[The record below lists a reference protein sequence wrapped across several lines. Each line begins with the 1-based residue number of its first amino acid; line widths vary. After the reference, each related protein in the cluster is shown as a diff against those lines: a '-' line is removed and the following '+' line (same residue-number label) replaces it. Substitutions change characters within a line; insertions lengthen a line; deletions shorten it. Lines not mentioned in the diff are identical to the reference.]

1 MEPAAIGKKI
11 KELYPQYAK
20 VDDATLGQKYIS
32 KYGPAIE
39 GIKSG
44 NLDIKDL
51 PEKQRVGVSFGLSA
65 GGYKKENEETTQEE
79 RKAQGLATSGIRS
92 LNLVQKE
99 YEKDPT
105 VVVKQLLPGKFASRT
120 FDSELF
126 NSVDTLLRLRT
137 GAQAPKSEVRAYMN
151 AFGPK
156 FGDSDKVVQQKLN
169 TLQQNLLDA
178 AGKTEQFKQ
187 SELNVSDKFK
197 ASPLGGVMS
206 LLFPKLTEETRTVAN
221 LPKALPQYTRDIKE
235 RGPLGTP
242 SAELLS
248 MLTPDSKKEDFGNN
262 RLLNALTSAY
272 KSTTTSQGAASE
284 LATPFILASGV
295 KQMGTKFLDAL
306 KPKVNDPRLKP
317 EVLKEGI
324 KLVEKGGKIRNL
336 AIQKAEQSG
345 KTIDGSR
352 LATKIEEWG
361 RKAISTG
368 EDKKVVLE
376 KIRIAKKLFQNK
388 SFTPNQAKG
397 LWDAASQGF
406 KDSGKAGNTV
416 LASYQRALRDSL
428 RIELEQIAHGFDKGT
443 TIMAEGMSK
452 NKILKSVSDAIQR
465 ETIKGGLKIPK
476 ATEPELSKFLKRA
489 TSGAAGAA
497 ATVLLLKAL
506 GLGGSGDSG
515 Q

>member
-1 MEPAAIGKKI
+1 MEPVSIGKKI

-20 VDDATLGQKYIS
+20 VDDAALGQKYIS
-32 KYGPAIE
+32 RYGPAIE
-39 GIKSG
+39 GIRSG

-65 GGYKKENEETTQEE
+65 SGFKKEDQETTQEE

-137 GAQAPKSEVRAYMN
+137 GAQAPKSEVRAYMS

-156 FGDSDKVVQQKLN
+156 FGDSAEVVQQKLN

-197 ASPLGGVMS
+197 ANPLGGLMS
-206 LLFPKLTEETRTVAN
+206 TLFPKLTEEAKTVAN
-221 LPKALPQYTRDIKE
+221 LPKAFPQYAQDIKE
-235 RGPLGTP
+235 RGPLGAP

-248 MLTPDSKKEDFGNN
+248 MLTPGSKKEDFGNN

-272 KSTTTSQGAASE
+272 KSTTISQGAAGE
-284 LATPFILASGV
+284 VATPFILASGA
-295 KQMGTKFLDAL
+295 KQTGAKLLNAL
-306 KPKVNDPRLKP
+306 KPKVNPPTLKP

-324 KLVEKGGKIRNL
+324 KLVEKGKKIRDV
-336 AIQKAEQSG
+336 AIQKAEQTG
-345 KTIDGSR
+345 KGVDGSK
-352 LATKIEEWG
+352 LATKIKEWG
-361 RKAISTG
+361 QKAIATG
-368 EDKKVVLE
+368 EDSKIINRKVKTAMIQFKGKV
-376 KIRIAKKLFQNK
+376 
-388 SFTPNQAKG
+388 FTPKKAKE
-397 LWDAASQGF
+397 LWDVATQGF
-406 KDSGKAGNTV
+406 KESGKAGNTV
-416 LASYQRALRDSL
+416 LASYQRALRDGL
-428 RIELEQIAHGFDKGT
+428 RSELEQIAPGFEKGT
-443 TIMAEGMSK
+443 AEIAKGLSK
-452 NKILKSVSDAIQR
+452 DKILRSVSDTLQKA
-465 ETIKGGLKIPK
+465 EIKGGLKTPK
-476 ATEPELSKFLKRA
+476 AIESELSKFLKRA
-489 TSGAAGAA
+489 GSGAAGAA
-497 ATVLLLKAL
+497 STVLLLKLL